1 MFGLGPLELLV
12 IAAIAVMMYGKRLPE
27 VGQTVGK
34 TVGQLRKQWQA
45 MSREFEMATNLEAQ
59 PATRRPA
66 TTRRLDD
73 EGGPTVAS
81 PKLVPPPGD
90 ES

>member
-1 MFGLGPLELLV
+1 MFGLGPLEILV

-34 TVGQLRKQWQA
+34 TVGQLRRQWQA
-45 MSREFEMATNLEAQ
+45 MSREFELAANLDAQ
-59 PATRRPA
+59 PTARRPA
-66 TTRRLDD
+66 STRRLED
-73 EGGPTVAS
+73 EGGPTIAS

-90 ES
+90 DA